1 MERKSILF
9 LGTRDSDDTNKNSR
23 NLQKPYDEN
32 NSIYSWIKEVVSE
45 KYEHSK
51 EEIPDYVIVSESG
64 LFSGMKYDG
73 VRILITAD
81 HFAPDFNVFD
91 YAIGPDQIICLDD
104 DGKNRYFQLTEPL
117 MEKEIS
123 EYQACVLEALKQFLF
138 HIFDQKPEEAKRR
151 LGVYHAGYHEKYL
164 NEYRQLHQ
172 SVLYPIV
179 RRIIR

>member
-1 MERKSILF
+1 MKTKRVAFIGFTGL
-9 LGTRDSDDTNKNSR
+9 
-23 NLQKPYDEN
+23 EN
-32 NSIYSWIKEVVSE
+32 NQERFESGKVFCDNVTVSNLIKRILSE
-45 KYEHSK
+45 RYEQLES
-51 EEIPDYVIVSESG
+51 EMPEYVIVSETG
-64 LFSGMKYDG
+64 FFTGMKYDC
-73 VRILITAD
+73 VRILVTTAP
-81 HFAPDFNVFD
+81 FAPDFNVFD

-117 MEKEIS
+117 MKKEIS
-123 EYQACVLEALKQFLF
+123 EYQECVLEALKQFLF